1 LQDRDYRIVSLRSG
15 IKQMNIHLNART
27 TPKISAEIRA
37 SGLSR
42 KQVMEKYNVGYAT
55 AAK

>member
-1 LQDRDYRIVSLRSG
+1 
-15 IKQMNIHLNART
+15 MNIHPNART

-42 KQVMEKYNVGYAT
+42 KQAMEKYNVCLLGEN
-55 AAK
+55 